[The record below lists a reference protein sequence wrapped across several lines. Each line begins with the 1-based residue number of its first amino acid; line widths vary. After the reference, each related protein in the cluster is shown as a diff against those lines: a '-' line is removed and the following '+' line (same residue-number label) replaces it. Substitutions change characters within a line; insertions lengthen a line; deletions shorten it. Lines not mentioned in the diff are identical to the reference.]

1 MFIKKISQFLRYM
14 NDVRSKDYYNDNNL
28 DKYRSLDTYLKLYY
42 NSIEKEKVLTNTEIC
57 FSPAIKFGS
66 TIEDVKK
73 NNPHEYTLLENTKD
87 CTILFYKLKEGRYKF
102 RLELHFFKNK
112 LVFFKYI
119 FRSSRGKKTILN
131 LFAKKYLKSEK
142 HRLPDFSKITLTDG
156 LRNHI
161 EIDNAVFLTVDYF
174 TFKYGFFEYLKSMRN
189 DQIQKIK
196 NNDSEESL
204 LLKRI

>member
-1 MFIKKISQFLRYM
+1 MFRKKITQLLRYIS
-14 NDVRSKDYYNDNNL
+14 DVRSKDHHNDNNL
-28 DKYRSLDTYLKLYY
+28 DKYKSLNTYLKLYT
-42 NSIEKEKVLTNTEIC
+42 NCNEKEKVFTNTEIC

-66 TIEDVKK
+66 TLEEVKK
-73 NNPHEYTLLENTKD
+73 DNPLEHTISENTKD
-87 CTILFYKLKEGRYKF
+87 CTILFYKIKEGRYKF

-196 NNDSEESL
+196 SNDSEEAL